1 MTANSVRVRQF
12 ALAVLVG
19 LVLLWP
25 TARADQPPTMSRIG
39 VLNPFGI
46 STLEEVFR
54 DELRQRG
61 YIEGKNIV
69 IDWRRPTGSEEEL
82 RSLAADLIRS
92 KVEVIVT
99 AGTPAAQV
107 AMETTTTIPVVF
119 QVGDPVA
126 SGFAVSLARPGGN
139 GTGVSVI
146 SPELIAKR
154 LELLPRAAREG
165 GSQRRLPLKVVP

>member
-1 MTANSVRVRQF
+1 MNFFLVCRRMTCGAF
-12 ALAVLVG
+12 AVAFLAG
-19 LVLLWP
+19 
-25 TARADQPPTMSRIG
+25 AAYADQPPGIPRIG
-39 VLNPFGI
+39 VLMPPV
-46 STLEEVFR
+46 TPMEEGLR
-54 DELRQRG
+54 EGLRELG
-61 YIEGKNIV
+61 YIEGKSIV
-69 IDWRRPTGSEEEL
+69 IEWRRSAGTREEL
-82 RSLAADLIRS
+82 RLLAADLIRS

-119 QVGDPVA
+119 HVGDPVA